1 MNAVD
6 IHDRHDDV
14 GVPLRR
20 TAWLAGGLIA
30 TLIACGTVVRIGGAV
45 VASGETT
52 TSAGTAQVSHPSGG
66 VLARLMVQEGQKV
79 ERGQPLLVLDD
90 GVSSIGARGTGE
102 DLDSMIARRA
112 RLEAERDGMSS
123 FVVPQ
128 ELASRT
134 DASATAAIARER
146 RQLALDRTSDAGR
159 RAQMAERIHQSEQEI
174 ESLAVQVG
182 AARRQSEI
190 MEPERVGMKTL
201 WDKRLVSLNRYNQLE
216 RTAVELQSSAAAD
229 QARIAQTRARIAE
242 IRQGMIQI
250 DEDTRSR
257 AGAELA
263 DLATRIG
270 DARTRAASASDAQ
283 RRTVLRAPSDGVVDA
298 LPYRTPGSALPAG
311 QPLVRIVPDR
321 DRAVVEVSVSP
332 GDVDQV
338 AVGQKA
344 SLRFSAF
351 NAQTTPQIDG
361 RVERLSADRIVDE
374 RTGVPRYVARIRMEK
389 DQLARL
395 GSAIRPGMPVEAF
408 ISTRDRSLLSY
419 LTKPLTDQIAR
430 SFTEG
435 D

>member
-1 MNAVD
+1 
-6 IHDRHDDV
+6 
-14 GVPLRR
+14 
-20 TAWLAGGLIA
+20 
-30 TLIACGTVVRIGGAV
+30 
-45 VASGETT
+45 
-52 TSAGTAQVSHPSGG
+52 
-66 VLARLMVQEGQKV
+66 
-79 ERGQPLLVLDD
+79 
-90 GVSSIGARGTGE
+90 
-102 DLDSMIARRA
+102 
-112 RLEAERDGMSS
+112 
-123 FVVPQ
+123 
-128 ELASRT
+128 
-134 DASATAAIARER
+134 
-146 RQLALDRTSDAGR
+146 
-159 RAQMAERIHQSEQEI
+159 
-174 ESLAVQVG
+174 
-182 AARRQSEI
+182 
-190 MEPERVGMKTL
+190 
-201 WDKRLVSLNRYNQLE
+201 
-216 RTAVELQSSAAAD
+216 
-229 QARIAQTRARIAE
+229 
-242 IRQGMIQI
+242 MIQI

-321 DRAVVEVSVSP
+321 DRAVVEVSVAP

-351 NAQTTPQIDG
+351 NTQTTPQIDG
-361 RVERLSADRIVDE
+361 TVERLSADRIVDE

>member
-1 MNAVD
+1 MNMPTK
-6 IHDRHDDV
+6 DRPDDV
-14 GVPLRR
+14 AVPLRR
-20 TAWLAGGLIA
+20 TAWMTAALIGS
-30 TLIACGTVVRIGGAV
+30 LVACGTVVRMGGAV

-52 TSAGTAQVSHPSGG
+52 TSAGTAQVSHPTGG
-66 VLARLMVQEGQKV
+66 VLARLMVGEGQRV
-79 ERGQPLLVLDD
+79 ERGQALMVLED

-112 RLEAERDGMSS
+112 RLEAERDGMST
-123 FVVPQ
+123 FVVPS

-134 DASATAAIARER
+134 DESAMAAISRER
-146 RQLALDRTSDAGR
+146 RQLALDRTGDAGR

-174 ESLAVQVG
+174 ASLAVQIG
-182 AARRQSEI
+182 AARRQTEI
-190 MEPERVGMKTL
+190 MEPERAGMKTL
-201 WDKRLVSLNRYNQLE
+201 WDKRLVSLTRYNQLE

-229 QARIAQTRARIAE
+229 QARIAQTRSRIAE

-283 RRTVLRAPSDGVVDA
+283 KRTVMRSPSEGVVDA
-298 LPYRTPGSALPAG
+298 LPYKTPGSALPAG

-321 DRAVVEVSVSP
+321 GRAVVEVSVAP
-332 GDVDQV
+332 ADVDQV

-344 SLRFSAF
+344 SLRFTAF
-351 NAQTTPQIDG
+351 NVQTTPQIDG

-374 RTGVPRYVARIRMEK
+374 RTGVPRYVARIRMEPG
-389 DQLARL
+389 QIARL
-395 GSAIRPGMPVEAF
+395 GSPIRPGMPVEAF
-408 ISTRDRSLLSY
+408 ISTGNRSLLSY

-435 D
+435 G